1 MYGTFYGGYMFPLLV
16 KEELDFWPEQNLRH
30 RTWMNVKEAGD
41 VCRHWWMKEARGVQ
55 NSGIKLVL
63 ASLQSETVL
72 TDVFLGQKARKN
84 DSE

>member
-41 VCRHWWMKEARGVQ
+41 
-55 NSGIKLVL
+55 GIKLVL